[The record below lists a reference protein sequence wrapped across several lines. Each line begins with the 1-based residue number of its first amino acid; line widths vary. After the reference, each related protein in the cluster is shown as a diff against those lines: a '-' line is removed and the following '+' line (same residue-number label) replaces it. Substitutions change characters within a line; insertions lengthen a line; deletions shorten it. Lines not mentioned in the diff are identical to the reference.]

1 MDELDK
7 EWMKMMGEAAKTINA
22 GTVINQAPGSALYM
36 GGQHVHLHQ
45 SPSPT
50 DEPTQPEPQAPI
62 DRRLDTAEARAC
74 WKELCKQNLA
84 EPDRGLYR
92 WTGQNKELGYM
103 VAKAAHKLRVLD
115 DNGCIQWKPFQA
127 LFGFD
132 DSQLR
137 QAKNAAKDADIRQ
150 IDQNIQ
156 DAKYDRYRKI
166 KIIFA

>member
-1 MDELDK
+1 MDEIEQ
-7 EWMKMMGEAAKTINA
+7 EWMKTMGEAMKTMHAEQLIM
-22 GTVINQAPGSALYM
+22 QAPGSTLYV
-36 GGQHVHLHQ
+36 GGQHAHLHQ

-74 WKELCKQNLA
+74 WKELCKQGFA

-103 VAKAAHKLRVLD
+103 VAKAAQKLRVLD
-115 DNGCIQWKPFQA
+115 DNEHIQWKPFQA
-127 LFGFD
+127 LFGFNY
-132 DSQLR
+132 SQR
-137 QAKNAAKDADIRQ
+137 SQAKNAAKDADIRQ